1 MTPETCPNCGANVPP
16 RARSCP
22 GCGADERTG
31 WSEEATVDRLG
42 LPPDPDSFDHGA
54 WERSEFGDRAAR
66 RGGGKRSLTPAERR
80 RKLWTWVALA
90 LLAAM
95 LAGWFAF

>member
-1 MTPETCPNCGANVPP
+1 MTPETCPNCGADVPP

-31 WSEEATVDRLG
+31 WSEDATVDRLG

-54 WERSEFGDRAAR
+54 WERSEFGNRTRAGKAR
-66 RGGGKRSLTPAERR
+66 GSRLTPAERR
-80 RKLWTWVALA
+80 RRLWTWVALA
-90 LLAAM
+90 LLVAM
-95 LAGWFAF
+95 LAGWIAY